1 MQQFT
6 KSAKT
11 ANRHHRKDTIMTAKN
26 LLALVAIAAAFSA
39 TAAQAGEADYTS
51 NLPQVQGQRDRAE
64 VRAEAVAAVRNY
76 KFEPAGSR
84 IAAPVQSQDT
94 RQAVRADTA
103 QAVRLGQI
111 AHGEAAI

>member
-1 MQQFT
+1 
-6 KSAKT
+6 
-11 ANRHHRKDTIMTAKN
+11 MTASKN
-26 LLALVAIAAAFSA
+26 LLALAAIAAAFSA
-39 TAAQAGEADYTS
+39 TAVQAGEADYST
-51 NLPQVQGQRDRAE
+51 NLPQVQGQRDRTE
-64 VRAEAVAAVRNY
+64 VRTEATAAVRNY

-84 IAAPVQSQDT
+84 VSAPVKSEDS